1 MPAENVSDNVAAL
14 IDMALA
20 EDFGPGDVTSTYFVP
35 EHLTISTL
43 IVTGLLKAFR

>member
-20 EDFGPGDVTSTYFVP
+20 EDFGPGDVP
-35 EHLTISTL
+35 PLISFPNT
-43 IVTGLLKAFR
+43 